1 MESGEKLRS
10 CPIRW
15 SPSYSSCTR
24 AADLDPAP
32 LLSSV
37 LVLLNHLPGQ
47 SDGVQVGVKRL
58 RLFGAASLNLRLSQ
72 RVDHGHVDVQ
82 VVCLLETFAAQQTRK
97 LQVGLRLVFGH
108 VVFQR
113 RALAALET
121 THLTLQWFGP

>member
-1 MESGEKLRS
+1 M
-10 CPIRW
+10 
-15 SPSYSSCTR
+15 
-24 AADLDPAP
+24 
-32 LLSSV
+32 SSV

-58 RLFGAASLNLRLSQ
+58 RLFAAASLNLRLCQ

-82 VVCLLETFAAQQTRK
+82 VVSLLETFAAQQTRK

-113 RALAALET
+113 RALATLET
-121 THLTLQWFGP
+121 THLTLEWFGP